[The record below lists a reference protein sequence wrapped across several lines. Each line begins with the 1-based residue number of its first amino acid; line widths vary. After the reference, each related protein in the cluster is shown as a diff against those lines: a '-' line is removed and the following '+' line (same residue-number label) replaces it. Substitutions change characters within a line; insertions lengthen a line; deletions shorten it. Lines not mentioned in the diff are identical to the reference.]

1 VSPSFYGIFMINL
14 IHGDCLEKMKEI
26 PDNSIDMILTD
37 PPYGTTACKWDVVI
51 PFEPMWAELK
61 RIIKPKGAICLFG
74 SEPFSSLLR
83 CSNLDGYKYDWYWK
97 KNHPTGHLNAKK
109 RPLKVTE
116 TISVFNTL
124 RYFPQGLQQVDWD
137 VTNSDSHCQRNKD
150 NKTSTVSGGLKKN
163 YKQTATGYPRDSID
177 FDSCNGNKEHPT
189 QKPVA
194 LLEYLIKTYTLE
206 GATVL
211 DFTMGSGS
219 TGVACKNLNR
229 KFIGIEKDEGYFKIA
244 KDRIGAQ

>member
-1 VSPSFYGIFMINL
+1 MIEL
-14 IHGDCLEKMKEI
+14 WHGDCFEKIKDI
-26 PDNSIDMILTD
+26 PDGSVDLVICDL
-37 PPYGTTACKWDVVI
+37 PYGTTSCKWDSII
-51 PFEPMWAELK
+51 PFGPMWEAIS
-61 RIIKPKGAICLFG
+61 RVIKNGYPIVLFG
-74 SEPFSSLLR
+74 CEPFSSLLR

-124 RYFPQGLQQVDWD
+124 RYFPQGLQKVDWD
-137 VTNSDSHCQRNKD
+137 VSNSDSHCQRNKD

-163 YKQTATGYPRDSID
+163 YKQTATGYPRDSLD

-206 GATVL
+206 GETVL
-211 DFTMGSGS
+211 DFAMGSGS
-219 TGVACKNLNR
+219 AGVACKNLNR
-229 KFIGIEKDEGYFKIA
+229 KFIGIEKDETYFNIA
-244 KDRIGAQ
+244 KQRGIEI